1 MYRIY
6 NQIELDALDTATKLL
21 EDNRITLCEYHKIM
35 DLINNGDYMKF
46 INSLELSCEDI
57 IKNIG
62 GIESMEDK
70 FIFNGVKMTDEKK
83 SYGKITKSDFEKE
96 WENFLAKNETQKI
109 LSDFKN
115 SIDKLCETGNIHKLN
130 AIQNPF
136 MDALVDRFMKSFK
149 ENHQTPEVD
158 MSQMQSRLDLPL
170 CPRRNNGDF
179 NYDYSEWK
187 NNRKEI
193 CSKCNVFCP
202 ERELNIKEDGAI
214 YEGDKITNKYAESN
228 LLSSHYPLGYIPQ
241 AILDNRNE
249 QMGSQLNGLTIDPV
263 ELSKQVPKSANT
275 QFADV
280 HNDFD
285 DTSIND
291 VYIAGPEDCL
301 YNYADIMRMLLN
313 LSDIQIPRQKL
324 MSMDDLEL
332 ENYAYQIAKNN
343 DSFKFKYDK
352 IREIMSD
359 VVQKRAKELEEM

>member
-1 MYRIY
+1 MMYRIY
-6 NQIELDALDTATKLL
+6 NQIELDGIDTATKLL
-21 EDNRITLCEYHKIM
+21 EENRITLGEYHKIM
-35 DLINNGDYMKF
+35 ESINNGEYMELV
-46 INSLELSCEDI
+46 NSLESFCDDN

-62 GIESMEDK
+62 GIELMKDK

-83 SYGKITKSDFEKE
+83 SYGKIVKSDFEKE
-96 WENFLAKNETQKI
+96 WENFLAKSETQRI

-130 AIQNPF
+130 AMQNPF
-136 MDALVDRFMKSFK
+136 MNALVDGFMKSFK

-158 MSQMQSRLDLPL
+158 MPQMQSRLDLPL
-170 CPRRNNGDF
+170 CPRRNNDDF

-187 NNRKEI
+187 NNIKEI
-193 CSKCNVFCP
+193 CSKCNVPCP
-202 ERELNIKEDGAI
+202 ERETYIKDDGGAI
-214 YEGDKITNKYAESN
+214 YKEGT
-228 LLSSHYPLGYIPQ
+228 LSSNYALGYIAQ
-241 AILDNRNE
+241 AVLNNKNN

-263 ELSKQVPKSANT
+263 ELSKQVPKT
-275 QFADV
+275 VKDQFADN

-285 DTSIND
+285 SLPIEDD
-291 VYIAGPEDCL
+291 YVVGPEDCL
-301 YNYADIMRMLLN
+301 YNYADVMRMLLN

-332 ENYAYQIAKNN
+332 ENYAHQIAKNN

-359 VVQKRAKELEEM
+359 IAQERSKDL